1 MKEVVHMNL
10 VSRRLASPVG
20 NLTLFANDDGLVAVT
35 FPERHNHTRGT
46 AELEASMVRRHPV
59 LDLAAAE
66 LAEYFAGKR
75 KVFRTPLRPAG
86 TEFQQAVWMALRA
99 IPFGAS
105 RSYADIAQAIGRPK
119 AVRAV
124 GLANGSNPLAILVPC
139 HRVIGRDG
147 SLTGY
152 GGGLPAKRWL
162 LEHEG
167 IALAGGGGFD

>member
-1 MKEVVHMNL
+1 MKEVAQVSL
-10 VSRRLASPVG
+10 VFRRLASPVG
-20 NLTLFANDDGLVAVT
+20 ELKLFASEDALVAVN
-35 FPERHNHTRGT
+35 FPSRHNYMRGT
-46 AELEASMVRRHPV
+46 PDPEAREVRRHAL

-66 LAEYFAGKR
+66 LTEYFKGRR
-75 KVFRTPLRPAG
+75 KVFHTPLHAEG
-86 TEFQQAVWMALRA
+86 TEFQRTVWRALSD

-105 RSYADIAQAIGRPK
+105 RSYSDIARAIGRPK

-124 GLANGSNPLAILVPC
+124 GLANGCNPLAIIVPC
-139 HRVIGRDG
+139 HRVVGRDG

-167 IALAGGGGFD
+167 IELRLSART

>member
-1 MKEVVHMNL
+1 MNL
-10 VSRRLASPVG
+10 VYRRFASPVG
-20 NLTLFANDDGLVAVT
+20 ELKLFANDDALVAIN
-35 FPERHNHTRGT
+35 FPARHNHMRGT
-46 AELEASMVRRHPV
+46 PDPEATEVRRHAV

-66 LAEYFAGKR
+66 LTEYFAGR
-75 KVFRTPLRPAG
+75 RRVFETPLHAEG
-86 TEFQQAVWMALRA
+86 TEFQRSVWRALSD
-99 IPFGAS
+99 IPYGAS
-105 RSYADIAQAIGRPK
+105 RSYADIARAIGRPK

-124 GLANGSNPLAILVPC
+124 GLANGCNPHAIIVPC

-167 IALAGGGGFD
+167 IELALRDRT

>member
-1 MKEVVHMNL
+1 VSL
-10 VSRRLASPVG
+10 ASRRLPSPVG
-20 NLTLFANDDGLVAVT
+20 ELRLFANDGALVAIN
-35 FPERHNHTRGT
+35 FPSRHNYMRGT
-46 AELEASMVRRHPV
+46 PDPDATEVRRHAV

-66 LAEYFAGKR
+66 LTEYFEGRR
-75 KVFRTPLRPAG
+75 KVFRTPLHAEG
-86 TEFQQAVWMALRA
+86 TEFQLAVWQALRE

-105 RSYADIAQAIGRPK
+105 RSYADVARAIGRPK

-124 GLANGSNPLAILVPC
+124 GLANGCNPLAIIVPC

-167 IALAGGGGFD
+167 IELRLGARG

>member
-1 MKEVVHMNL
+1 MNL

-20 NLTLFANDDGLVAVT
+20 ELKLFANDSALVAIH
-35 FPERHNHTRGT
+35 FPSRHNYTRGT
-46 AELEASMVRRHPV
+46 PDPESTEVRRHAV

-66 LAEYFAGKR
+66 LSEYFKGQR
-75 KVFRTPLRPAG
+75 KVFRTPLHAEG
-86 TEFQQAVWMALRA
+86 TEFQLAVWQALRE

-105 RSYADIAQAIGRPK
+105 RSYSDIARAIGRPK

-124 GLANGSNPLAILVPC
+124 GLANGCNPHAIIVPC

-162 LEHEG
+162 LAHEG
-167 IALAGGGGFD
+167 IELKLGAGA

>member
-1 MKEVVHMNL
+1 MNL
-10 VSRRLASPVG
+10 VYRRLASPVG
-20 NLTLFANDDGLVAVT
+20 ELKLFANDDALVAIN
-35 FPERHNHTRGT
+35 FPARHNYMRGT
-46 AELEASMVRRHPV
+46 PDPEATEVRRHAV

-66 LAEYFAGKR
+66 LTEYFAGR
-75 KVFRTPLRPAG
+75 RRVFETPLHAEG
-86 TEFQQAVWMALRA
+86 TEFQRSVWRALSG
-99 IPFGAS
+99 IPYGAS
-105 RSYADIAQAIGRPK
+105 RSYADIARLIGRPK

-124 GLANGSNPLAILVPC
+124 GLANGCNPHAIIVPC

-167 IALAGGGGFD
+167 IELALRDRT